1 MPNNDKIFI
10 NLLGIRGSM
19 SGIKS
24 VVLEENAR
32 LHELVELYN
41 KNISQ
46 FPKGSLVKK
55 KRGKQFFC
63 YLSYR
68 EAGKVKSDYIG
79 SVNSEKVQELEM
91 KIEQRRKYE
100 RLRKETLERIEDMK
114 RLVRVCC

>member
-32 LHELVELYN
+32 LHELIELYN

-55 KRGKQFFC
+55 KRGKQFYC

-79 SVNSEKVQELEM
+79 SVNSEKVQELE
-91 KIEQRRKYE
+91 KKLGQRRKYE